1 MSMFDLKGRT
11 ALVTG
16 ATQGIG
22 LAIAQ
27 ALTHHGAR
35 LILSDRDE
43 AACIRVAQELQK
55 AGHDVVPSP
64 PTWNTP
70 SRSTPCAIQLDP
82 LMCWS
87 AMQAFRGPPAPWLR
101 SPMKTGSK

>member
-43 AACIRVAQELQK
+43 AACVVAL
-55 AGHDVVPSP
+55 H
-64 PTWNTP
+64 
-70 SRSTPCAIQLDP
+70 R
-82 LMCWS
+82 
-87 AMQAFRGPPAPWLR
+87 QA
-101 SPMKTGSK
+101 